1 MTEEHPWA
9 NTTITSVINDR
20 WLALDADTRAQ
31 HILSNSDLYQQVQLM
46 EHTLREFRRLE
57 EQQRDHNQ

>member
-1 MTEEHPWA
+1 MTEEYPWA
-9 NTTITSVINDR
+9 NTTITSAITDR
-20 WLALDADTRAQ
+20 WLTLDADTRAQ
-31 HILSNSDLYQQVQLM
+31 HILSNSELYQRVQLM